1 MKPVFDEILKYNDAF
16 VANKEYLPYLTDSNP
31 NKKLAI
37 LTCMDSRLTELL
49 PAALGIK
56 NGDAKTIKNA
66 GGMVTSP
73 VGSTIRSLVVSIYAF
88 DIKQVMIIGHD
99 DCGMSNVDNSPLIE
113 KMKERGIT
121 KEAFE
126 TFDTDN
132 FDTARW
138 LEGFDNVDESVAKTV
153 NAVRSHPLIA
163 KDVEVR
169 GFVINPKTG
178 KLRTVEEI

>member
-1 MKPVFDEILKYNDAF
+1 MKQIFEDILKYNEAF
-16 VANKEYLPYLTDSNP
+16 VANEAYLPYQTDSNP

-66 GGMVTSP
+66 GGMITSP

-88 DIKQVMIIGHD
+88 DIKQVMVIGHD

-121 KEAFE
+121 QDAFE
-126 TFDTDN
+126 TFDTAD
-132 FDTARW
+132 FDTEKW
-138 LEGFDNVDESVAKTV
+138 LEGFANVDESVAKTV
-153 NAVRSHPLIA
+153 AAVVNHPLIA

-169 GFVINPKTG
+169 GFVINPNTG
-178 KLRTVEEI
+178 KLRVVC